1 MLEYRWG
8 VHILL
13 KSADDIRQ
21 LDRNLQ
27 SLYSF
32 SSLRKEFPTLP
43 TLRAPRPGKNESVD
57 GYVVAEDL
65 RQYFQVLLRLDGS
78 AFCADLLS
86 LQCLSFFIPSFLEI
100 PVSPR
105 SFQYSPQT
113 SNFSDSSLFLSPVCS
128 QTHQVSK
135 DPLIVQNNFTLKSQ
149 RDPTSLHCTHFQR
162 ENLPFPN
169 EVAPSAPC
177 PRSAS
182 NSPTPHSSFPSL
194 PPAPSECCSQHSP
207 LAGRI
212 PETERPASPVRS
224 SPSPRRTSS
233 STSPRCAA

>member
-13 KSADDIRQ
+13 KSSDDIRQ

-128 QTHQVSK
+128 QTHQVA
-135 DPLIVQNNFTLKSQ
+135 
-149 RDPTSLHCTHFQR
+149 RTH
-162 ENLPFPN
+162 
-169 EVAPSAPC
+169 
-177 PRSAS
+177 
-182 NSPTPHSSFPSL
+182 
-194 PPAPSECCSQHSP
+194 
-207 LAGRI
+207 
-212 PETERPASPVRS
+212 
-224 SPSPRRTSS
+224 
-233 STSPRCAA
+233 

>member
-100 PVSPR
+100 PVKLFCTISG
-105 SFQYSPQT
+105 
-113 SNFSDSSLFLSPVCS
+113 SLRLGVFVNK
-128 QTHQVSK
+128 Q
-135 DPLIVQNNFTLKSQ
+135 
-149 RDPTSLHCTHFQR
+149 
-162 ENLPFPN
+162 
-169 EVAPSAPC
+169 
-177 PRSAS
+177 
-182 NSPTPHSSFPSL
+182 
-194 PPAPSECCSQHSP
+194 
-207 LAGRI
+207 
-212 PETERPASPVRS
+212 ETERGRS
-224 SPSPRRTSS
+224 RKSWTFEV
-233 STSPRCAA
+233 STEKNEDSLESRES